1 MFVKLKTTEV
11 QMELCIPDSRTGYYR
26 GTRFDWAGIFRTVT
40 CGNAVYSEEWFE
52 DYDPLRHDCVCG
64 PVDEFS
70 QVGYENALPGDSFLK
85 IGVGLLKRP
94 DYANYDRFRLYEI
107 VREGTRT
114 IEHTKT
120 SAKFRH
126 FLMGEKYGYDYE
138 KEISLSKKEKAF
150 SIECRMINLGPEIID
165 TSVYNHNFWTL
176 GQRCV
181 GPDTMIDFPFRPS
194 GKWREGGCGKAFLT
208 ETGIRF
214 SDRLENGESVFI
226 GDLRIEAESGRGY
239 GFSAANAKTGCRVEA
254 ECSMQM
260 DHAVFW
266 ANSQVACVEPYI
278 KIRLFPG
285 ESAEWNIKYTLF

>member
-1 MFVKLKTTEV
+1 MLLKLKNAGIHT
-11 QMELCIPDSRTGYYR
+11 ELCIPDRELGYYR
-26 GTRFDWAGIFRTVT
+26 GTRFDWSGIFHSIQADGANYV
-40 CGNAVYSEEWFE
+40 EEWFD
-52 DYDPLRHDCVCG
+52 DYNPLRHDCVCG
-64 PVDEFS
+64 PVDEFV
-70 QVGYENALPGDSFLK
+70 QTGFEEAGIGDTFLK
-85 IGVGLLKRP
+85 IGVGLLRKP
-94 DYANYDRFRLYEI
+94 DSEDYDRFRLYEI
-107 VREGTRT
+107 ADYGTRT
-114 IEHTKT
+114 VENSKN
-120 SAKFRH
+120 SARFRH
-126 FLMGEKYGYDYE
+126 FLLGDRYGYDYV
-138 KEISLSKKEKAF
+138 KEISIDGGERTLSI
-150 SIECRMINLGPEIID
+150 SCRLLNLGPESIE

-214 SDRLENGESVFI
+214 SDKLENGESVFI
-226 GDLRIEAESGRGY
+226 GNLRLEAESGRGY

-278 KIRLFPG
+278 KLRLFPG
-285 ESAEWNIKYTLF
+285 ESAEWSIAYNLS